1 MKRLLLCFA
10 ASLVLVSCQN
20 MGPDRFV
27 HHISEMV
34 QNELQLT
41 PDQKSKWN
49 DLVTTVKTVIQAHQ
63 KAEADQSKQIEA
75 LIQAPKLDQAA
86 MRSALDERFASGAN
100 LRSADLDQIMPVL
113 AAFLDSLT
121 PDQKAKLI
129 KKHQQMVS
137 VMAGW
142 K

>member
-1 MKRLLLCFA
+1 MKRLLICLV
-10 ASLVLVSCQN
+10 ASLALVSCQN
-20 MGPDRFV
+20 MRPEGFV
-27 HHISEMV
+27 RHISEMV
-34 QNELQLT
+34 DKELQLT

-49 DLVTTVKTVIQAHQ
+49 DLVTTVQTIIQTHQ
-63 KAEADQSKQIEA
+63 KADADQSKQLEA

-86 MRSALDERFASGAN
+86 MRSALDQRFAAGAS
-100 LRSADLDQIMPVL
+100 LRGADLDQIMPVL

-121 PDQKAKLI
+121 PEQKAKLV

-137 VMAGW
+137 AMSGW